1 MRCALSCITFDRLR
15 RDVRDNSYLYDDTV
29 GWWLVGWSLTGLT
42 TQKGYYIWW
51 YRQWLTTSVLAIDTV
66 MSRLLLLFLPHAG
79 NKWFRSQEC

>member
-42 TQKGYYIWW
+42 TQKGYYI
-51 YRQWLTTSVLAIDTV
+51 
-66 MSRLLLLFLPHAG
+66 
-79 NKWFRSQEC
+79 